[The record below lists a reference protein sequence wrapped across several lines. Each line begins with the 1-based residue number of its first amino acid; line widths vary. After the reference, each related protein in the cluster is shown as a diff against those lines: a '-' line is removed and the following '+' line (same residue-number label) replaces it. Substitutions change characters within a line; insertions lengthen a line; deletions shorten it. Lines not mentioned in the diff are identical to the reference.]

1 MEISICDEAGD
12 IDVDGDGDVGG
23 DIEVEVEV
31 DGWWRCKE
39 EEGKWCDAGWLAS

>member
-39 EEGKWCDAGWLAS
+39 DRKSVV